1 MSHTEELKEIKH
13 IKKDITKVL
22 KASDMPNFNVEDKET
37 IEKKRKKLFNRRL
50 GLLATFSILFVAILA
65 FLVVTLVSFI
75 KSRETGGANYPGK
88 ITYAYIEIFNKSGNY
103 TLADFVSRECPHRDS
118 YINHIE
124 DGIKLNQDYIKSL
137 DEGSAV
143 VTVGTSYNEQARKDI
158 LRSKGYKKT
167 KASDVKDVTL
177 VTTYI
182 DSNGHSSSS
191 TLTYVFTVMQ
201 VSGKWFLLDMV
212 QQIASDSEATVT
224 DATVTDA
231 SLTDASATDANG
243 LLYDLYSKELIFDGH
258 TYTIPFDYSKIMEKY
273 SFELSDYGYEEGYKL
288 SSGDMITGTIALENK
303 DMDKNVSI
311 WVGFINDTDSAADLK
326 DTSVNSFRMD
336 VRWAESDDY
345 PELILPGNITWG
357 STAEDIIDAYGEPDE
372 APVYSEEYGYTIYKY
387 TNPERDYHV
396 ELIVYDELGL
406 TEISLR
412 AY

>member
-88 ITYAYIEIFNKSGNY
+88 IAYAYIEIFNKSGNY

-158 LRSKGYKKT
+158 LTSKGYKKT

-212 QQIASDSEATVT
+212 QQ
-224 DATVTDA
+224 
-231 SLTDASATDANG
+231 
-243 LLYDLYSKELIFDGH
+243 
-258 TYTIPFDYSKIMEKY
+258 
-273 SFELSDYGYEEGYKL
+273 
-288 SSGDMITGTIALENK
+288 
-303 DMDKNVSI
+303 
-311 WVGFINDTDSAADLK
+311 
-326 DTSVNSFRMD
+326 
-336 VRWAESDDY
+336 
-345 PELILPGNITWG
+345 
-357 STAEDIIDAYGEPDE
+357 
-372 APVYSEEYGYTIYKY
+372 
-387 TNPERDYHV
+387 
-396 ELIVYDELGL
+396 
-406 TEISLR
+406 
-412 AY
+412 